1 MQSQHKK
8 YPKAVLNILKSCVLQ
23 LGSQTTPWKPSM
35 QLLCIMCITL
45 LVVVFWEC
53 DIFRLFQLKHVSLLV
68 NPPETYSHTQL
79 CALMSMGLLAGRT
92 RWPPDIASR
101 PVFHWFT
108 IRSALPKRLKA
119 WSYLIWGRTNSCS
132 DISPAGAGSHLSLV
146 AVPCILGSF
155 GENTHWKS
163 KHSDS
168 CCLFWLLFQWPWR
181 DMVILSISGC
191 LLCNAL

>member
-1 MQSQHKK
+1 MEAKHAAPLHNVYYSFSCCLLRVWYFQAFPVKACVFVGESSGDLFA
-8 YPKAVLNILKSCVLQ
+8 YP
-23 LGSQTTPWKPSM
+23 T
-35 QLLCIMCITL
+35 
-45 LVVVFWEC
+45 
-53 DIFRLFQLKHVSLLV
+53 
-68 NPPETYSHTQL
+68 L
-79 CALMSMGLLAGRT
+79 CADVNGTSSGKDQM
-92 RWPPDIASR
+92 ASR

-168 CCLFWLLFQWPWR
+168 CRLFWLLFQWPWR